1 MGLFYKIEKKIK
13 KAKFNYKKNTTPIFY
28 FLYRHGAGCYLLIQN
43 WATSNIWDINVPH
56 IESS

>member
-1 MGLFYKIEKKIK
+1 MGLFYKIEKKLRKPNLIIK
-13 KAKFNYKKNTTPIFY
+13 KHHTYFL